1 MKVYIASRFSRIQ
14 EAEQVIRPA
23 LEAIGWTVTSRW
35 HREQADQPVDGAM
48 AHHTAAENGEFAL
61 RDLEDVDAAD
71 ALVLLT
77 EEPESCWPRGAR
89 HVDFGWAW
97 KSGKTCLIIGPR
109 ENVFHW
115 LLPDS
120 CVFGTVE
127 ELIKAF
133 EKEV

>member
-1 MKVYIASRFSRIQ
+1 MKVYIASRFSRIH
-14 EAEQVIRPA
+14 EAEHVVRPA
-23 LEAIGWTVTSRW
+23 LEAAGWTVTSRW
-35 HREQADQPVDGAM
+35 HREQASQPIDGAM
-48 AHHTAAENGEFAL
+48 AHHTAEENRFFAS

-89 HVDFGWAW
+89 FVEYGYALA
-97 KSGKTCLIIGPR
+97 KGKVLILVGPR

-120 CVFGTVE
+120 AVFASIQDLVNC
-127 ELIKAF
+127 F
-133 EKEV
+133 EGEN